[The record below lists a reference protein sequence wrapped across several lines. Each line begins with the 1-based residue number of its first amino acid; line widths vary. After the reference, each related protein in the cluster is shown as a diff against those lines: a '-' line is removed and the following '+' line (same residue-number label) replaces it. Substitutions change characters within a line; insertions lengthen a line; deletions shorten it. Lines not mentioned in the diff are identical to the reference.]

1 MRFISIL
8 ALLFSIS
15 ISTNSFAQTPDDF
28 DNSSD
33 RETSQILAFVGK
45 KVFLSDV
52 PIKPDPTFNENG
64 EEDIIVFPQK
74 LGFEARYEVLEMV
87 SGEYD
92 NSIID
97 LIAFSSYSENHE
109 LSDMDTVLVF
119 VDEKQG
125 ERVLGS
131 YYFYK
136 VNRTTDGDWATCG
149 DSYTHNDP
157 DLSIDEKEPL
167 EPISFLE
174 PWTADVPSF
183 IQKVDDV
190 LAEYYDDGEVIT
202 DDKRVELQSDI
213 DIENAEIDLYFQPSI
228 WRREG
233 SQAICELGIRV
244 DDLFAFENRTI
255 FLPEKRRDICQ
266 ARHEADIQD
275 LDYAD
280 RNQVLDRCVD
290 LLEIQNIPAE

>member
-8 ALLFSIS
+8 AVLFYIL
-15 ISTNSFAQTPDDF
+15 ISTNSFAQVPDDF

-33 RETSQILAFVGK
+33 RETPQILAFVGK

-157 DLSIDEKEPL
+157 NLSIDEKEPL
-167 EPISFLE
+167 EPISFLNLGLLMFH
-174 PWTADVPSF
+174 PLFRKWMMFSRNITMTAKSLQT
-183 IQKVDDV
+183 IS
-190 LAEYYDDGEVIT
+190 
-202 DDKRVELQSDI
+202 ELNCSLTLILKTQRLI
-213 DIENAEIDLYFQPSI
+213 YIFNL
-228 WRREG
+228 
-233 SQAICELGIRV
+233 
-244 DDLFAFENRTI
+244 LFGGV
-255 FLPEKRRDICQ
+255 K
-266 ARHEADIQD
+266 ARK
-275 LDYAD
+275 LFV
-280 RNQVLDRCVD
+280 N
-290 LLEIQNIPAE
+290 